1 MNKEKKL
8 QEQLEE
14 EFDKILSVEKT
25 SKFNTPIILSRG
37 GIREFYN
44 QNSDLFLNK
53 SRASSIRHDR
63 PFKLVRRKNSWS
75 EGLLVF
81 VEEYKAVKFIED
93 GNFSKKSIRFKT
105 EKSAQSFARRVLGEV
120 RDLRGI
126 PDSNSEFKVVFVK
139 DNPMALSNWV
149 YYPTDK
155 NIEI

>member
-1 MNKEKKL
+1 MAKEKKL

-25 SKFNTPIILSRG
+25 PKFNTPIILSRG

-53 SRASSIRHDR
+53 SRAVSIRRNR

-81 VEEYKAVKFIED
+81 VEEGKATKFIED
-93 GNFSKKSIRFKT
+93 GNFSKKSVRFKT
-105 EKSAQSFARRVLGEV
+105 EKSAQSFARRVLGKV

-126 PDSNSEFKVVFVK
+126 PDSKSEFKVVFIK

-155 NIEI
+155 NIEL